1 MNQIKNKSTQTTNFT
16 LQDALGKET
25 TVEQAISLI
34 KTDSI
39 TYQKFLTFPEPVQH
53 NILGFITGKH
63 GLKITYDSFFQSILS
78 PYQHPKRIES
88 LLSAIF
94 EEEVHIKEIL
104 PREGNRMVE
113 EGSLIIVDIL
123 LQLSNGSYINV
134 EMQKYGYLFPGER
147 SDCYVADFIM
157 RQYNKLKAE
166 KKDTFSYKDMKPF
179 YIIILMEKSSAAFL
193 DVFPRYIHNEQ
204 TTYDSGA
211 KVTTL
216 SHIKYISLDT
226 FHETVQNITNKLD
239 AWLTFLSSS
248 KPEDIITLINSYPEF
263 IELYKDISEFRTS
276 PKELI
281 HMYSEALAIADRNT
295 VRLMIDDMKE
305 QYDDL
310 KEQYDSMKE
319 QVDNMREQ
327 YNSMKANA
335 DNMREQYNSMKA
347 NADNMKEQ
355 VSNLTAQVAEKS
367 MENARLKQ
375 LLLDSG
381 IDPEQFFYQN

>member
-1 MNQIKNKSTQTTNFT
+1 MSQIKNKLTQSSKFT

-25 TVEQAISLI
+25 TIEQALSLI
-34 KTDSI
+34 KTDTI
-39 TYQKFLTFPEPVQH
+39 TYQKFLTFPEPVQQ
-53 NILGFITGKH
+53 NILGFVTGKH

-78 PYQHPKRIES
+78 PYQHPRRIES

-104 PREGNRMVE
+104 PLEGNRMVE

-166 KKDTFSYKDMKPF
+166 KKDDFSYKDMKPF
-179 YIIILMEKSSAAFL
+179 YIIILMEKSSTAFL
-193 DVFPRYIHNEQ
+193 DVAPQYIHNEQ

-216 SHIKYISLDT
+216 SQIKYISLDT

-248 KPEDIITLINSYPEF
+248 KPNDIITLINTYPEF
-263 IELYKDISEFRTS
+263 IELYKEISEFRTS

-305 QYDDL
+305 QTDELKKQYNNLKEQNHGLKEQNNDLTTQNNDL
-310 KEQYDSMKE
+310 KERNNDLTTQ
-319 QVDNMREQ
+319 N
-327 YNSMKANA
+327 NNL
-335 DNMREQYNSMKA
+335 
-347 NADNMKEQ
+347 KEQ
-355 VSNLTAQVAEKS
+355 VSEKDD
-367 MENARLKQ
+367 EIVRLKQ
-375 LLLDSG
+375 LLINSG
-381 IDPEQFFYQN
+381 INPD